1 MLTHQ
6 RFSEASLVSAVIPT
20 RGRPELLLC
29 AIRSAFH
36 QTWRPMEVI
45 VVIDGPDADTEAR
58 LAQISDARL
67 RVVILPEISGGCIAR
82 NAGVRAACGDWIAF
96 LDDDDEW
103 LPEKIERQMSAIA
116 ESDAWFPVL
125 TCRLIAHSPT
135 TSRMLPPRVYDSSQP
150 VADYLFCRTGLTD
163 PGGLIQTS
171 TLLASRDLL
180 LAIPFRE
187 GLRMHQDWDWVI
199 RVASHEGVTVTM
211 LPKPLVIWRVD
222 DGRAT
227 VGRSQNWQFSLAWIR
242 EMRRLVSGRAFSAF
256 IAIQCVWRAQSSRAN
271 LFARLRILWAFL
283 VEGQPEWRSS
293 IDFLAYSVVP
303 ASLRKTI
310 RNRVG
315 KHRPGVDAG
324 SGLSLAFTNK
334 TSHAPLRK
342 TSR

>member
-1 MLTHQ
+1 
-6 RFSEASLVSAVIPT
+6 
-20 RGRPELLLC
+20 
-29 AIRSAFH
+29 
-36 QTWRPMEVI
+36 
-45 VVIDGPDADTEAR
+45 
-58 LAQISDARL
+58 
-67 RVVILPEISGGCIAR
+67 
-82 NAGVRAACGDWIAF
+82 
-96 LDDDDEW
+96 
-103 LPEKIERQMSAIA
+103 
-116 ESDAWFPVL
+116 
-125 TCRLIAHSPT
+125 
-135 TSRMLPPRVYDSSQP
+135 
-150 VADYLFCRTGLTD
+150 
-163 PGGLIQTS
+163 
-171 TLLASRDLL
+171 
-180 LAIPFRE
+180 
-187 GLRMHQDWDWVI
+187 MHQDWDWVI

-227 VGRSQNWQFSLAWIR
+227 VVRSQNWQFSLAWIR

-293 IDFLAYSVVP
+293 IDFIAYSVVP